1 MTYTRTESQQLF
13 ERAQRS
19 LAGGAGSGIRL
30 GEQPGPLY
38 FERGEGPRLYDVDGN
53 VYIDY
58 VLAQGPLL
66 LGHNPPEVLAAARA
80 QMDSLIISAG
90 LHRTEIEL
98 SERLQRIVPCCE
110 LVRYNLSGSE
120 AVLMALR
127 LARAHTGRSKFIKF
141 EGHYH
146 GWPDN
151 VLISYWPSLNDAGP
165 REAPRPVAGTSGM
178 APGVFDEVI
187 VLPWNDLALVEQ
199 TLEQHGHE
207 IAALITEPIMFNTGG
222 CQPRPGYLEGLRELC
237 TRHEVVLI
245 FDEVVSGFR
254 VALGGAQELYGVT
267 PDLATFAKG
276 IAAGFPLSAVA
287 GKSEIMGLIASGK
300 VMHGGTYNTHPLVMA
315 AANATVAYLEREREQ
330 VYSHLRAMGE
340 RLHAGFAAICERRG
354 HPALVTHVGPAVQ
367 LSFTSRQVFYDY
379 RDSLDRDTELFRRFQ
394 AALAERG
401 VRATSRGTF
410 YISTAHS
417 EADIEETLDRAEA
430 ALGAL
435 T

>member
-1 MTYTRTESQQLF
+1 MTYSRKESQQLF

-19 LAGGAGSGIRL
+19 LAGGAGSGVRL
-30 GEQPGPLY
+30 AEQPGPLY
-38 FERGEGPRLYDVDGN
+38 FERGEGPRLYDADGN

-80 QMDSLIISAG
+80 QLDTLIISAG

-98 SERLQRIVPCCE
+98 SERLQRVVPCCE

-127 LARAHTGRSKFIKF
+127 LARAYTGRTKFIKF

-151 VLISYWPSLNDAGP
+151 VLISYWPSLEAAGP
-165 REAPRPVAGTSGM
+165 RESPRPVPGTSGM

-187 VLPWNDLALVEQ
+187 VLPWNDLGLVER
-199 TLEQHGHE
+199 TLSEHGHE
-207 IAALITEPIMFNTGG
+207 VAALITEPIMFNTGG

-237 TRHEVVLI
+237 TRHGVVLI
-245 FDEVVSGFR
+245 FDEVISGFR
-254 VALGGAQELYGVT
+254 VALGGAQELYGIT

-276 IAAGFPLSAVA
+276 IAAGFPLSAVM
-287 GKSEIMGLIASGK
+287 GKREIMGLIASGK
-300 VMHGGTYNTHPLVMA
+300 VMQGGTYNSHPLVMA
-315 AANATVAYLEREREQ
+315 AANATVAYLERERAH
-330 VYSHLRAMGE
+330 VYSHLQAMGE
-340 RLHAGFAAICERRG
+340 RLGAGFAAICERSGVPGAGDAGR
-354 HPALVTHVGPAVQ
+354 ARRAAVVYE
-367 LSFTSRQVFYDY
+367 TQVFFDY
-379 RDSLDRDTELFRRFQ
+379 RDTLDRDAEMFKRFQ
-394 AALAERG
+394 GALAERG

-417 EADIEETLDRAEA
+417 EADIEETLDHAEA
-430 ALGAL
+430 ALAAVA
-435 T
+435 